1 MKKIILLLVLACSHA
16 ALAADSTILRE
27 IMGKSVYEESGLSEL
42 STEQL
47 KALEDWIL
55 DNAVEKRVA
64 KKTTNVTESSSRT
77 KPTTEEVKDSKTS
90 SATESSIR
98 ASTSTKEAKP
108 KRGFFGFGKKK
119 KETTPDEEPRYVE
132 ISEETKEAEDE
143 EEPVTQKYVRINAQ
157 DEDSREI

>member
-64 KKTTNVTESSSRT
+64 KKTTNVT
-77 KPTTEEVKDSKTS
+77 
-90 SATESSIR
+90 
-98 ASTSTKEAKP
+98 
-108 KRGFFGFGKKK
+108 
-119 KETTPDEEPRYVE
+119 
-132 ISEETKEAEDE
+132 
-143 EEPVTQKYVRINAQ
+143 
-157 DEDSREI
+157 